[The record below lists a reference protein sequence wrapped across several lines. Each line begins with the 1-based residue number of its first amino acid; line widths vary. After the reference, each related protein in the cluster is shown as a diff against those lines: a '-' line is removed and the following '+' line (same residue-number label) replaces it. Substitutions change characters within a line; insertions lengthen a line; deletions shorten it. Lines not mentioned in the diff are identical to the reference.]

1 MLIDAGLSHILLNEQ
16 ENLSR
21 QNPYVQVNTPSTSP
35 SNPND
40 PQAVETVQRSAPR
53 DIVQFQGIEIDLDD
67 LDALHASENDEDG
80 EDQENNFDI
89 RNLTP
94 REMVDMSMDLYID
107 GSLSYDEY
115 SMLAFQVEFHPD
127 FEDTIGALTGERAD
141 PDRPRDFIV
150 EWEDR
155 YNFERRYPSDN
166 AKTLKQI
173 DRILNVLH
181 NLEAPLDFVA

>member
-21 QNPYVQVNTPSTSP
+21 QNPYVQINTPNAPP
-35 SNPND
+35 SSLSD
-40 PQAVETVQRSAPR
+40 PQGIEPAQRSAPR

-67 LDALHASENDEDG
+67 LDALNAAGNDENG
-80 EDQENNFDI
+80 EDAENSFDI

-94 REMVDMSMDLYID
+94 REMADMSLDLYID

-115 SMLAFQVEFHPD
+115 SMLAFQVELHPD
-127 FEDTIGALTGERAD
+127 FEDTIGALTGERAN

-155 YNFERRYPSDN
+155 YNFEQRYPSDN
-166 AKTLKQI
+166 TKTLKQI
-173 DRILNVLH
+173 DRILTVLH